1 MAWFN
6 GIGYESWENVW
17 GAWNG
22 IVPRDGELIRRFG
35 AMSRFWGGRG
45 LLTSAGWVRLKNG
58 GGNLAYWARFAPF

>member
-45 LLTSAGWVRLKNG
+45 LLTSAGWVR
-58 GGNLAYWARFAPF
+58 